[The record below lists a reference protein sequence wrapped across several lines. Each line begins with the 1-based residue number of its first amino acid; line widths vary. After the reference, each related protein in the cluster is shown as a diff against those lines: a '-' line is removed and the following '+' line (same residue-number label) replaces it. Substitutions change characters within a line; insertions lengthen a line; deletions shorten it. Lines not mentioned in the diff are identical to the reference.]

1 MARPLLRSPPAVA
14 LLAGALAVRL
24 AVVRLTSGYV
34 PHHDDR
40 SYLTYAGPSTA
51 RGAARVGPRRRAN
64 PDRLPGPGFPALL
77 AAARAVAGPEL
88 GPLRIAQAL
97 VGVALVALVGV
108 VAAQLWG
115 RRAGLAALALA
126 AVSPPLV
133 LFGAS
138 LVSEP
143 LYAALETAAMAAALR
158 ARRERHHPLGWALAT
173 GALGGAA
180 ALTRPAGLVLL
191 PALALVALPRA
202 RAGRARLGAALAVVL
217 AGVAVVSP
225 WTARDARV
233 LHASCRS
240 APRRATR
247 GRDLQPGLRARPGLA
262 LGLARPAGERHRP
275 GRAGGPPVRRAGDRR
290 RTPGGR
296 AAIRRRAPHRAAR
309 GRAARRRPAGRAG
322 AAGVVAA
329 LAGDRE
335 PRRRRRRPGRPA
347 RGLRPDHA
355 PGRRRGRRGPAAHPA
370 RRVVGRRRARAGR
383 RRPGGRRAALRG
395 APAALA
401 PGARRPRW
409 RRRPSACARAA
420 RRSPPPAA
428 AAPAPAAAG
437 AGATPRPGNPVPA
450 AGAGT
455 RPPAG

>member
-24 AVVRLTSGYV
+24 AVVRLTPGYV

-40 SYLTYAGPSTA
+40 SYLDLRRGHRPHRRPAGLD
-51 RGAARVGPRRRAN
+51 PRRRAGADGL
-64 PDRLPGPGFPALL
+64 PRARLPGPAGRRRGRSPARSSGRCGSPRRSS
-77 AAARAVAGPEL
+77 ASS
-88 GPLRIAQAL
+88 
-97 VGVALVALVGV
+97 LVALVGV

-217 AGVAVVSP
+217 AGVAVVTP
-225 WTARDARV
+225 WTVRNARV
-233 LHASCRS
+233 LHAFVPVSTEARQH
-240 APRRATR
+240 A

-262 LGLARPAGERHRP
+262 LGLARPARERLYRAARAPTGSTSRRP
-275 GRAGGPPVRRAGDRR
+275 
-290 RTPGGR
+290 TPRSGGR
-296 AAIRRRAPHRAAR
+296 AALRRRAPHRAAR
-309 GRAARRRPAGRAG
+309 GRAARRRPAGRAR

-335 PRRRRRRPGRPA
+335 PRRSA
-347 RGLRPDHA
+347 A
-355 PGRRRGRRGPAAHPA
+355 PSRTPC
-370 RRVVGRRRARAGR
+370 
-383 RRPGGRRAALRG
+383 
-395 APAALA
+395 APA
-401 PGARRPRW
+401 
-409 RRRPSACARAA
+409 S
-420 RRSPPPAA
+420 S
-428 AAPAPAAAG
+428 
-437 AGATPRPGNPVPA
+437 
-450 AGAGT
+450 
-455 RPPAG
+455 

>member
-40 SYLTYAGPSTA
+40 SYLTYAVAIDRTGGLPVWAHDGVRIPTA
-51 RGAARVGPRRRAN
+51 YRA
-64 PDRLPGPGFPALL
+64 PGFPALL

-180 ALTRPAGLVLL
+180 ALTAPGGARPAPG
-191 PALALVALPRA
+191 ARA
-202 RAGRARLGAALAVVL
+202 RGPAARARRPGAARRGPGRRPGRAW
-217 AGVAVVSP
+217 P
-225 WTARDARV
+225 WSRRGRCATPACCTP
-233 LHASCRS
+233 SCRS

-247 GRDLQPGLRARPGLA
+247 WPGPTTRSPRATRSGPGAGTTRGRTASTAPSGRPTGSTSR
-262 LGLARPAGERHRP
+262 RP
-275 GRAGGPPVRRAGDRR
+275 
-290 RTPGGR
+290 TPRSR
-296 AAIRRRAPHRAAR
+296 AA
-309 GRAARRRPAGRAG
+309 
-322 AAGVVAA
+322 A
-329 LAGDRE
+329 LRYV
-335 PRRRRRRPGRPA
+335 
-347 RGLRPDHA
+347 
-355 PGRRRGRRGPAAHPA
+355 AAHPA
-370 RRVVGRRRARAGR
+370 APLEVGLHDGARLAGLAPRAWSRLSLGTVSLGVGGAVQDALRAG
-383 RRPGGRRAALRG
+383 LVLTTL
-395 APAALA
+395 LA
-401 PGARRPRW
+401 VAG
-409 RRRPSACARAA
+409 
-420 RRSPPPAA
+420 AA
-428 AAPAPAAAG
+428 AAPAAL
-437 AGATPRPGNPVPA
+437 
-450 AGAGT
+450 
-455 RPPAG
+455 PAGRVVGWPARSCWPPPPW